1 MTNQKTMPMPQA
13 AAPPKVTPPQPID
26 GKRGASILAP
36 TYNKHDAVPPI
47 SVSNRR
53 TMLKQATALAGL
65 TALDT
70 LSNALQPAAAAPT
83 LASGSPVATPDVQ
96 PAPAPTG
103 QLAGK
108 KVVVTGAARGIGRAI
123 AVAFARE
130 GADVMGIDLASS
142 ASPTTKY
149 PASTR
154 ADLDETARLVRA
166 QGRKFVAVVADTRD
180 LTALKAAAVQATQEL
195 GQVDILVANAGIQV
209 FAPLLEMNDAQ
220 WHDVIDVNLN
230 GTANTVRAFA
240 PLMAARQQG
249 RIILTA
255 SGQGKKGFRDGSSYA
270 ASKWGIIGLMKSA
283 ALDLGKYNITVNALV
298 PGLIDTPMTLNQT
311 RLTEAYED
319 YLPNPPKPITEAEVA
334 KVRGSRTPMRLP
346 WLEATDMAPMVVF
359 LASDGAARIS
369 GSSFDV
375 DGGDTAAI
383 TA

>member
-1 MTNQKTMPMPQA
+1 MNALLP
-13 AAPPKVTPPQPID
+13 TP
-26 GKRGASILAP
+26 
-36 TYNKHDAVPPI
+36 N
-47 SVSNRR
+47 SNRR
-53 TMLKQATALAGL
+53 LILKQATALAGL
-65 TALDT
+65 TALGAF
-70 LSNALQPAAAAPT
+70 SNALQPAAAGSTAP
-83 LASGSPVATPDVQ
+83 AAGSAAPVAAANNAAAGQ
-96 PAPAPTG
+96 PAPAPLG

-108 KVVVTGAARGIGRAI
+108 KAVVTGAARGIGRAI

-130 GADVMGIDLASS
+130 GADVMGLDIVAA

-149 PASTR
+149 PASSR

-166 QGRKFVAVVADTRD
+166 QGRQFVAVVADIRD
-180 LTALKAAAVQATQEL
+180 LAALRAAATRATKEL

-209 FAPLLEMNDAQ
+209 FAPLLEMSDAQ
-220 WHDVIDVNLN
+220 WHDVLDVNLT

-240 PLMAARQQG
+240 PLMAARKQG

-298 PGLIDTPMTLNQT
+298 PGLIATPMTLNQT

-319 YLPNPPKPITEAEVA
+319 YLPHPPQPITEAEVA
-334 KVRGSRTPMRLP
+334 QVRGSRTPMRLP
-346 WLEATDMAPMVVF
+346 WLTPEDLAPMAVF
-359 LASDGAARIS
+359 LASAGAAHIS
-369 GSSFDV
+369 GASFDV
-375 DGGDTAAI
+375 DAGDTAAL